1 VLNAN
6 DLPESLRKLFDEHQE
21 LVNSWLT
28 NHAAAIERCN
38 ADDVMLGQLSYAS
51 QRDAGQLDPDPRDS
65 MCRQCGRME
74 MLELA
79 ALKLWIE
86 LLRLR
91 GSSVLQLT
99 GKASS

>member
-1 VLNAN
+1 MLNN
-6 DLPESLRKLFDEHQE
+6 LPEPLRKMFEVL
-21 LVNSWLT
+21 
-28 NHAAAIERCN
+28 
-38 ADDVMLGQLSYAS
+38 LGQLSYAS

-86 LLRLR
+86 LLQLR
-91 GSSVLQLT
+91 GSPVLPIH
-99 GKASS
+99 GKS